1 MALHPNTF
9 VGQDRLQ
16 PGARGETFQVDIPGY
31 RDGADRINRTQNKLN
46 TNAHDVPNIKYS
58 FDDRLPVLFKYGF
71 AFGYNQIVVP
81 KGRIVAVDPHMDL
94 VDFDMKKAHNT
105 LTLANGG
112 VPVKVRQATDT
123 YLTYAADGLVS
134 PDNKSIPGVGKEWM
148 PVAGFAAAYPGSKV
162 SQPFA
167 TARAKKQLT
176 DAGYTVDT
184 TGTGRVLDATGAKT
198 TVRPGNS
205 PIGIMQ
211 RNEYTRDDDAFNGI
225 MPGAVLTDA
234 MVEMPWFL
242 FKDKAEGNPW
252 GSAYGGLFPGAI
264 LKSDE
269 NGRFVVS
276 PLSFEEIV
284 ENMSMAEYEAERQQA
299 IGQVYSV
306 SQELLPEGAAKY
318 AQWALSDI
326 LNFEGYNPA
335 LYRQNNRR
343 GEDAISNSPYK
354 SEGKYPGYPYD
365 PAYMNS
371 DLHML
376 SSYRGTYDQ
385 RMQHEYRFDHGI
397 PGLTDGVNA
406 VSTPI
411 EDKKVGVFGCAV
423 DVNGA
428 VDPSVNY
435 VDMYFRT
442 RVENVEAGSL
452 QIAAGDGAYAPCTV
466 GAILTVKGTDNT
478 GAVVEKAFL
487 RVKYA
492 NELQGIVVLEVVDS
506 ALAAEF
512 FTAVG
517 VDAKVAIS
525 FKYNKRGMAGVPTF
539 MDWDGCIG
547 SVKILLQK

>member
-16 PGARGETFQVDIPGY
+16 PGARGEAFQVDIPGY

-58 FDDRLPVLFKYGF
+58 FDDRLPVLFKYGY

-81 KGRIVAVDPHMDL
+81 KGRIVAVDPYMDL

-112 VPVKVRQATDT
+112 MPVKVRTQGEA
-123 YLTYAADGLVS
+123 YIAHAADGLVS
-134 PDNKSIPGVGKEWM
+134 GAGVTMPGLGKEWM
-148 PVAGFAAAYPGSKV
+148 PVAGYAAAYPESKV
-162 SQPFA
+162 CRPFK
-167 TARAKKQLT
+167 TTGAKAQLT
-176 DAGYTVDT
+176 TAGLVVDAK
-184 TGTGRVLDATGAKT
+184 GTGRITQDGVKT

-225 MPGAVLTDA
+225 MPGAILTDA

-252 GSAYGGLFPGAI
+252 GSAYGGLFPGS
-264 LKSDE
+264 LVKSDE
-269 NGRFVVS
+269 NGRFIVS
-276 PLSFEEIV
+276 PLSFEEVVATMTI
-284 ENMSMAEYEAERQQA
+284 AEYEAERQQV

-318 AQWALSDI
+318 AQWAISDI
-326 LNFEGYNPA
+326 LNFEGFNPA

-354 SEGKYPGYPYD
+354 SEGEYPGYPYD
-365 PAYMNS
+365 PAYMDS

-385 RMQHEYRFDHGI
+385 RMQHEFRFDHGI
-397 PGLTDGVNA
+397 PGLTDGYNA

-411 EDKKVGVFGCAV
+411 EDKQVGVFGNPV
-423 DVNGA
+423 VNGEGPA
-428 VDPSVNY
+428 EY
-435 VDMYFRT
+435 TDMYFRT
-442 RVENVEAGSL
+442 RIENVEQGSL
-452 QIAAGDGAYAPCTV
+452 QIKVGEAAYAPCTA
-466 GAILTVKGTDNT
+466 GAALTVTSGLQTSD
-478 GAVVEKAFL
+478 FL
-487 RVKYA
+487 RVKYV
-492 NELQGIVVLEVVDS
+492 NELQGIVVLEVADK
-506 ALAAEF
+506 AKADAFFAAIDGK
-512 FTAVG
+512 TTVAV
-517 VDAKVAIS
+517 S
-525 FKYNKRGMAGVPTF
+525 LKYNKRGMAGVPTF